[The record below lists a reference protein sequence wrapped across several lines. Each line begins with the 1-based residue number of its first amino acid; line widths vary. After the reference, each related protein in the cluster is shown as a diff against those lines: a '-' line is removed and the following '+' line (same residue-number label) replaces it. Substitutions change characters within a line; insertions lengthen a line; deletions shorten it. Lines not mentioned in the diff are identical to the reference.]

1 MRRVLTSAVA
11 LVICFLTSDSSAQPT
26 AGDKPA
32 PRPPWATAKPPQ
44 PPSPPPPPPS
54 SASPAPAAASPS
66 SVIPVPNPSPSTAD
80 VAKAKT
86 LFTAGGKSFEKG
98 DYVAAIQSFERSY
111 SLSGRP
117 NILFSL
123 GQAYKKRFAESQDPQ
138 HRAAA
143 IELYRAYL
151 AAVPSGGR
159 RADAV
164 RGLEDLGQRT
174 GDAAPQPGT
183 PEKRKTLLSIDST
196 TPGALISVDGGEPA
210 PPQVDVEVE
219 PGRHTIKVTARGFVE
234 QEFVMQALV
243 GQTEAETFNLEEAP
257 VEITLKLPS
266 GATVHV
272 DGSDR
277 GESSKL
283 TLAPGRRF
291 VSVSKPGHKSFGQI
305 LEAEGG
311 ETRTL
316 EIDLETTTQ
325 RDASIGLMAGGGAAM
340 IGGGVLLGLAFLAQ
354 SKAQDI
360 DAERET
366 SGITQERNEE
376 FDLYLRRRNELRAA
390 GVVVG
395 GLGGLAFLGGGALFL
410 FDRQGPLPLP
420 VEDRSKKK
428 PVEAPVE
435 VTSVLPVVS
444 GSEGGLVVCGRF

>member
-1 MRRVLTSAVA
+1 MARGFIHAAVLVA
-11 LVICFLTSDSSAQPT
+11 CCIAGDVYAQP
-26 AGDKPA
+26 ANA
-32 PRPPWATAKPPQ
+32 
-44 PPSPPPPPPS
+44 
-54 SASPAPAAASPS
+54 
-66 SVIPVPNPSPSTAD
+66 VVPVPNANPTPAD

-111 SLSGRP
+111 SLSGKP
-117 NILFSL
+117 SVLFSL

-174 GDAAPQPGT
+174 GDVAPQPGT

-219 PGRHTIKVTARGFVE
+219 PGRHTIKITAKGFVE

-257 VEITLKLPS
+257 VDLTLVLPS

-283 TLAPGRRF
+283 TLSPGRRF
-291 VSVSKPGHKSFGQI
+291 LSISKPGHKSFGQV
-305 LEAEGG
+305 LEVEGG
-311 ETRTL
+311 DSRTL
-316 EIDLETTTQ
+316 EIDLETTVQ

-360 DAERET
+360 EAERDAQ
-366 SGITQERNEE
+366 GITQDRNDE
-376 FDLYLRRRNELRAA
+376 FDLYVKRRNDLRAA

-410 FDRQGPLPLP
+410 FDRQGPLPVP
-420 VEDRSKKK
+420 VEDRARKK
-428 PVEAPVE
+428 PIEAPVE
-435 VTSVLPVVS
+435 VSVVPLVSPTEAGIVV
-444 GSEGGLVVCGRF
+444 GGRF

>member
-1 MRRVLTSAVA
+1 VLVCCLAGSA
-11 LVICFLTSDSSAQPT
+11 TAQP
-26 AGDKPA
+26 APNGGKP
-32 PRPPWATAKPPQ
+32 PAKPGWA
-44 PPSPPPPPPS
+44 PPKPDQPPPPPP
-54 SASPAPAAASPS
+54 AATAAPASAASS
-66 SVIPVPNPSPSTAD
+66 SVIPVPNPSPSPAD

-98 DYVAAIQSFERSY
+98 DYVAAIQSFERAY
-111 SLSGRP
+111 FLSGRP

-164 RGLEDLGQRT
+164 RGLEDLGTRT

-219 PGRHTIKVTARGFVE
+219 PGRHTIKIAAPGFVE

-257 VEITLKLPS
+257 VDFTLKIPS

-283 TLAPGRRF
+283 SLSPGRRF
-291 VSVSKPGHKSFGQI
+291 ISVSKPGHKSFGQI

-311 ETRTL
+311 ESRTL
-316 EIDLETTTQ
+316 EVDLETTLQ
-325 RDASIGLMAGGGAAM
+325 RDVSIGLMAGGGATM

-360 DAERET
+360 EAERDAG
-366 SGITQERNEE
+366 GIDLERNEE
-376 FDLYLRRRNELRAA
+376 YELYVRRRNELRAA

-420 VEDRSKKK
+420 VEDRGKKK
-428 PVEAPVE
+428 PVEAPVD
-435 VTSVLPVVS
+435 VSVVPLVS
-444 GSEGGLVVCGRF
+444 PSEGGVVVCGRF